1 VTVWLTDV
9 TVYLSD
15 GNDNEYRMDDIVADI
30 GRGYGLESTDLPPE
44 VQNFYR
50 FLIALEEKVHDDID
64 VNVLK
69 AVTHLM
75 TFKLKYNFSNQ
86 YYNNI
91 VKLII
96 DLISAK
102 HNIPKD
108 FIIYVGYM
116 YKGRA
121 SHARHR
127 EV

>member
-50 FLIALEEKVHDDID
+50 FVIALEEKVHDDID

-108 FIIYVGYM
+108 FIICVGYM
-116 YKGRA
+116 YKGRV